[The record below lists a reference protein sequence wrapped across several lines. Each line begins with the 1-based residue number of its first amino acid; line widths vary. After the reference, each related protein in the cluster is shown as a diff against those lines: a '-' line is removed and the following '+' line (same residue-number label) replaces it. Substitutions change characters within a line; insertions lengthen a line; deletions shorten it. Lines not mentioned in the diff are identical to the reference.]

1 MNRTQ
6 LFKTAALFLL
16 CTGVQS
22 YARAQSAPQ
31 LGKASIKQVI
41 AAMTLEEK
49 AKLLVGAGRGFGPPP
64 APAPAPGA
72 ATPVTPAAAPP
83 AAGPMIGQTDQK
95 VPGAAG
101 VTYAIPRLGIPAI
114 VVSDGPAGV
123 RISPIRKGDSSK
135 TYYAT
140 AFPVGT
146 LLASSWDPDLV
157 KQVGTAFGYEVR
169 EYGIDILLGPGHEHS
184 PQPAWWPQL

>member
-1 MNRTQ
+1 M
-6 LFKTAALFLL
+6 
-16 CTGVQS
+16 
-22 YARAQSAPQ
+22 AQAPDANAPQ

-64 APAPAPGA
+64 APTAKKDSANKMPTPPPAP
-72 ATPVTPAAAPP
+72 
-83 AAGPMIGQTDQK
+83 AGPMIGQTDQK

-146 LLASSWDPDLV
+146 LLASSWM
-157 KQVGTAFGYEVR
+157 
-169 EYGIDILLGPGHEHS
+169 
-184 PQPAWWPQL
+184 